1 MSVHLDPETLGAGV
15 LQAMPSTSPGAP
27 LGTSPHQVVP
37 HHPSG
42 GHPPGAIRKV
52 ASGVGTFFRTSF
64 VVGVSFIVGVVVLE
78 RFGPIEWRP
87 STWLGAFA
95 GRQDAAQILTAIE
108 ARRAEFAM
116 QKEEEARAQQEVAA
130 LQADNQRVTDAYKA
144 QFDRGTAMAQ
154 TWAAGA
160 KEALVLE
167 TQSRIAALKGMS
179 GVSSTKDSVAMFCD
193 LGKLLSPD
201 IDCGDQLR
209 ASARHDRDAM
219 TAEIVGNF
227 RAQSVV
233 IAQSLRDWSLGLPDP
248 AELVAMKAKLDR
260 LHPLPRAAVPPPPI
274 PEQRTP
280 PGGPVGSPPG
290 TPPNGRT

>member
-15 LQAMPSTSPGAP
+15 LQPVPA
-27 LGTSPHQVVP
+27 TSPHQVAP
-37 HHPSG
+37 HHSG
-42 GHPPGAIRKV
+42 GRPPGALRKV
-52 ASGVGTFFRTSF
+52 AGAAGTIFKTSA
-64 VVGVSFIVGVVVLE
+64 VVGVLLVLTVLCAE
-78 RFGPIEWRP
+78 RLAPVEWRP

-116 QKEEEARAQQEVAA
+116 QKEEEARAQQEIAA

-144 QFDRGTAMAQ
+144 LFDRGNVQAQ

-167 TQSRIAALKGMS
+167 TQSRIAALRGMS
-179 GVSSTKDSVAMFCD
+179 GVSSTKDSVAMWCD
-193 LGKLLSPD
+193 LGKVFSPD

-209 ASARHDRDAM
+209 RSARVDRDAM

-227 RAQSVV
+227 RAQSLV
-233 IAQSLRDWSLGLPDP
+233 IAQSLNDWAQGLPDP
-248 AELVAMKAKLDR
+248 AQLVALKSKVDR

-274 PEQRTP
+274 RDNNPT
-280 PGGPVGSPPG
+280 SSG
-290 TPPNGRT
+290 T

>member
-15 LQAMPSTSPGAP
+15 LQAVPAASPY
-27 LGTSPHQVVP
+27 QVVP
-37 HHPSG
+37 HPSSG
-42 GHPPGAIRKV
+42 GRPPGALRKV
-52 ASGVGTFFRTSF
+52 ARGVGTFFRTSF
-64 VVGVSFIVGVVVLE
+64 VIGASLIVGVLALE
-78 RFGPIEWRP
+78 RFGPVELRP
-87 STWLGAFA
+87 STWLGVFA
-95 GRQDAAQILTAIE
+95 GRKDAAQILTAIE

-116 QKEEEARAQQEVAA
+116 QKEEEARAQQEIAA

-179 GVSSTKDSVAMFCD
+179 GVSSTKDSVAMWCD
-193 LGKLLSPD
+193 LGKVFSPD
-201 IDCGDQLR
+201 IDCGDKLR
-209 ASARHDRDAM
+209 QSARYDRDAM

-233 IAQSLRDWSLGLPDP
+233 IAQSLRDWSSGLPDP
-248 AELVAMKAKLDR
+248 AELVAMKSKVDR
-260 LHPLPRAAVPPPPI
+260 LHPLPRALVPPPPI
-274 PEQRTP
+274 PERST
-280 PGGPVGSPPG
+280 PPG
-290 TPPNGRT
+290 TPPGGRT

>member
-15 LQAMPSTSPGAP
+15 LQPVPATSPN
-27 LGTSPHQVVP
+27 QVAP
-37 HHPSG
+37 HHSG
-42 GHPPGAIRKV
+42 GRPPGALRKV
-52 ASGVGTFFRTSF
+52 AGAAGTIFKTSA
-64 VVGVSFIVGVVVLE
+64 VVGVLLVLTVLCAE
-78 RFGPIEWRP
+78 RLAPVEWRP

-116 QKEEEARAQQEVAA
+116 QKEEEARAQQEIAA

-144 QFDRGTAMAQ
+144 LFDRGNVQAQ

-167 TQSRIAALKGMS
+167 TQSRIAALRGMS
-179 GVSSTKDSVAMFCD
+179 GVSSTKDSVAMWCD
-193 LGKLLSPD
+193 LGKVFSPD

-209 ASARHDRDAM
+209 RSARVDRDAM

-227 RAQSVV
+227 RAQSLV
-233 IAQSLRDWSLGLPDP
+233 IAQSLNDWAQGLPDP
-248 AELVAMKAKLDR
+248 AQLVALKSKVDR
-260 LHPLPRAAVPPPPI
+260 LHPLPRAAVPPAPI
-274 PEQRTP
+274 RDTP
-280 PGGPVGSPPG
+280 TSSG
-290 TPPNGRT
+290 T